1 MKSALQRWFGEI
13 GESAC
18 YALSIIALSE
28 PFARHPYTVGD
39 VSLLLESFILKK
51 DEYQKQY
58 IYYNEKDYNDPDNF
72 LVQRPDLML
81 RDLVGGNWQVRK
93 VLHEQLLTFVASP
106 DELVINQYRRKTPK
120 GVFYHFCTPTYDPLG
135 DSLTRTQGE
144 LYSLR
149 VFRRV

>member
-1 MKSALQRWFGEI
+1 VKASLQRWFGEV

-18 YALSIIALSE
+18 YALSIIALAE
-28 PFARHPYTVGD
+28 PFARRPYTVGD
-39 VSLLLESFILKK
+39 VALILEDAITKK
-51 DEYQKQY
+51 N
-58 IYYNEKDYNDPDNF
+58 IYYNEKNCNDPDNF

-81 RDLVGGNWQVRK
+81 RDLVGGTWTVRK
-93 VLHEQLLTFVASP
+93 VTENVASFIASP
-106 DELVINQYRRKTPK
+106 DELVIYQYRRKTPK

-149 VFRRV
+149 VFRRA

>member
-1 MKSALQRWFGEI
+1 MKPALQRWFGEV

-18 YALSIIALSE
+18 YALSIIALAES
-28 PFARHPYTVGD
+28 FARRPYTVGD
-39 VSLLLESFILKK
+39 VALILEDAILKK
-51 DEYQKQY
+51 Y
-58 IYYNEKDYNDPDNF
+58 IYYNDKNYNDPDNF

-81 RDLVGGNWQVRK
+81 RDATNVNWSVRK
-93 VLHEQLLTFVASP
+93 VNENVASFIASP
-106 DELVINQYRRKTPK
+106 DELVIYQYRRKTPK

-149 VFRRV
+149 VFRRS